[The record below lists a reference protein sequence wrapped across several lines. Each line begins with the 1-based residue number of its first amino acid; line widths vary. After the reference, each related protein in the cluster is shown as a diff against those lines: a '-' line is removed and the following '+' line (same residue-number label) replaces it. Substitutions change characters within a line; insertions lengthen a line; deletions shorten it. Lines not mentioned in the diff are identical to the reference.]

1 MMSFDVNQADFAE
14 AVLRRSETV
23 LVVVDNSGARKS
35 R

>member
-1 MMSFDVNQADFAE
+1 MSFDVNQADFVE
-14 AVLRRSETV
+14 AVLCRSETV

>member
-1 MMSFDVNQADFAE
+1 MSFDVNQADFVG
-14 AVLRRSETV
+14 AVLRQSETV